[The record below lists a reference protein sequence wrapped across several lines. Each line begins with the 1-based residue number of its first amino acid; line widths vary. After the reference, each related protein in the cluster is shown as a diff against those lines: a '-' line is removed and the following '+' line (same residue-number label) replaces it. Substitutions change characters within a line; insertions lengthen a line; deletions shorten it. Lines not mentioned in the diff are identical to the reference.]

1 MTPLIEFAARLD
13 AAGPPW
19 LPWAALALLALLVLA
34 LMIWRRSGALAL
46 AEARAARAQE
56 AEAERG
62 HALHQME
69 LELARVSALL
79 TGSVDEA
86 ARLQTALS
94 DTDAR
99 ALEAQRVRYET
110 AQALSQRSAELE
122 AAAARAARA
131 ETALLEAKGHIE
143 KLRETMDL
151 RVLDMQKRAATAE
164 RDLAAL
170 RAQSDQQRLS
180 GEEKIA
186 LLSAVREDMQHK
198 FKELADLSLKT
209 TGEELTRASRE
220 RLEAALNP
228 LKEHVAHFQV
238 ELKAVHEG
246 ALRDRQALK
255 TEIEMLSRRSEEV
268 SKEAVALTRA
278 LKGDKQRQGA
288 WGEMILESLLE
299 RSGLRKGEEYT
310 TQDSHAGDEGGRLR
324 SDVIVRMPNG
334 SALVIDSKVSLVDYE
349 TCVNSED
356 EVQATAARRRH
367 VTALK
372 SHVDTIS
379 KKDYARLV
387 GHSVDYT
394 VMFVPIEGALSEALR
409 EAGDLTGYAL
419 DKSVMIAT
427 PTTLMM
433 ALRTIASTWTIERRN
448 RNAEDIANRAGL
460 LYEKVAGFIDA
471 MESVGA
477 NLGKAQN
484 AYGTAMDRL
493 VRGNGNVLAQV
504 DKLKRLGARTSKTIQ
519 TDFDAEP
526 DETGDIPELGADPG
540 DDPARLPPANA
551 DAAE

>member
-1 MTPLIEFAARLD
+1 MTPLIDFAARLD
-13 AAGPPW
+13 AAAPVW
-19 LPWAALALLALLVLA
+19 LPWAGLACLALLALALLV
-34 LMIWRRSGALAL
+34 WRRAGALSL
-46 AEARAARAQE
+46 AEARASRAQE

-62 HALHQME
+62 AALHRTE
-69 LELARVSALL
+69 VELARVSALL
-79 TGSVDEA
+79 NAASEA
-86 ARLQTALS
+86 AAG
-94 DTDAR
+94 AG
-99 ALEAQRVRYET
+99 EAQRLQGET
-110 AQALSQRSAELE
+110 AVALSQRTAELE

-131 ETALLEAKGHIE
+131 EAALLEARGHVE
-143 KLRETMDL
+143 TLRDTMERRFL
-151 RVLDMQKRAATAE
+151 EVQKRAAAAE
-164 RDLAAL
+164 SALAAL
-170 RAQSDQQRLS
+170 RAQTEEQRLAAD
-180 GEEKIA
+180 EKIA
-186 LLSAVREDMQHK
+186 LLGAVREDMERK
-198 FKELADLSLKT
+198 FKELADLSLKASS
-209 TGEELTRASRE
+209 EELTRTSRE
-220 RLEAALNP
+220 RMEAALNP
-228 LKEHVAHFQV
+228 LKEHVALFQT
-238 ELKAVHEG
+238 ELKAAHEG

-268 SKEAVALTRA
+268 SREAVALTRA

-288 WGEMILESLLE
+288 WGEMILETLLE

-310 TQDSHAGDEGGRLR
+310 TQDSHAGDEGGRFR

-349 TCVNSED
+349 TCVNCDD
-356 EVQATAARRRH
+356 EAEAAVARRRH
-367 VTALK
+367 VAALK

-379 KKDYARLV
+379 RKDYARLV

-460 LYEKVAGFIDA
+460 LYEKVAGFVEA
-471 MESVGA
+471 MEGLGR
-477 NLGKAQN
+477 NLGQAQN

-493 VRGNGNVLAQV
+493 TRGSGNVLGQV
-504 DKLKRLGARTSKTIQ
+504 DKLKRLGARTSRTIQ
-519 TDFDAEP
+519 TDFDAEA
-526 DETGDIPELGADPG
+526 DATGDLEG
-540 DDPARLPPANA
+540 DEPARLPSANA

>member
-1 MTPLIEFAARLD
+1 MTPLVEFATRLD
-13 AAGPPW
+13 AAGPVW
-19 LPWAALALLALLVLA
+19 LPWAALALLALLSLA
-34 LMIWRRSGALAL
+34 LLIWRRAGRLAR
-46 AEARAARAQE
+46 AEDLAARAQQ
-56 AEAERG
+56 AEDERG
-62 HALHQME
+62 TALHRAE

-79 TGSVDEA
+79 TATVDDV
-86 ARLQTALS
+86 ARQQVALS
-94 DTDAR
+94 NADAR
-99 ALEAQRVRYET
+99 TIEVQRARNQAAE
-110 AQALSQRSAELE
+110 ALSQRSAELE
-122 AAAARAARA
+122 AAAARASRA
-131 ETALLEAKGHIE
+131 ETALIEAKNHVE

-151 RVLDMQKRAATAE
+151 RVLDLQKRAATAE

-170 RAQSDQQRLS
+170 RAQSEEQRQS
-180 GEEKIA
+180 AEEKIA
-186 LLSAVREDMQHK
+186 LLGAVREDMQHK

-228 LKEHVAHFQV
+228 LKEHVALFQV

-310 TQDSHAGDEGGRLR
+310 TQDSHAGDEGARLR

-349 TCVNSED
+349 VCVNSDD
-356 EVQATAARRRH
+356 ELQATAARRRH

-471 MESVGA
+471 MEAVGA
-477 NLGKAQN
+477 NLGKAQT

-504 DKLKRLGARTSKTIQ
+504 DKLKRLGARTSKSIQ

-526 DETGDIPELGADPG
+526 DENGEIAGPG

>member
-1 MTPLIEFAARLD
+1 MTPLIDFAARLD
-13 AAGPPW
+13 AASPLW
-19 LPWAALALLALLVLA
+19 LPWAALTLLALVALALLV
-34 LMIWRRSGALAL
+34 WRRAGTLAL
-46 AEARAARAQE
+46 AEARAARAQD

-62 HALHQME
+62 YALHQSE

-79 TGSVDEA
+79 TSSVDEV

-99 ALEAQRVRYET
+99 ALEAQRARYET

-122 AAAARAARA
+122 AAAARASRA
-131 ETALLEAKGHIE
+131 ETALIEAKGHIE

-151 RVLDMQKRAATAE
+151 RILEMQKRAATAE

-170 RAQSDQQRLS
+170 RAQADEQKLS
-180 GEEKIA
+180 ADEKIA
-186 LLSAVREDMQHK
+186 LLGAVREDMQHK

-209 TGEELTRASRE
+209 SSEELTRASRE

-356 EVQATAARRRH
+356 EALAAAARRRH
-367 VTALK
+367 VLALK

-471 MESVGA
+471 MEAVGA

-504 DKLKRLGARTSKTIQ
+504 DKLKRLGARTSKSIQ
-519 TDFDAEP
+519 ADFDAEP
-526 DETGDIPELGADPG
+526 DETGDIADPG

>member
-1 MTPLIEFAARLD
+1 MTPLIDFAARLD
-13 AAGPPW
+13 AAAPLW
-19 LPWAALALLALLVLA
+19 LPWAGLALLALLVLG
-34 LMIWRRSGALAL
+34 LLVWRRAGNLSL
-46 AEARAARAQE
+46 AEARASRAQE

-62 HALHQME
+62 MALHRTE

-79 TGSVDEA
+79 NSASEA
-86 ARLQTALS
+86 AS
-94 DTDAR
+94 R
-99 ALEAQRVRYET
+99 AGEAQRLQGET
-110 AQALSQRSAELE
+110 AVALSQRTAELE
-122 AAAARAARA
+122 AAATRATRA
-131 ETALLEAKGHIE
+131 EAALVEAKGHVE
-143 KLRETMDL
+143 SLRDTMERRFL
-151 RVLDMQKRAATAE
+151 EVQKRAATAE
-164 RDLAAL
+164 SALAAL
-170 RAQSDQQRLS
+170 RAQAEEQRLS
-180 GEEKIA
+180 ADEKIA
-186 LLSAVREDMQHK
+186 LLGAVREDMERK
-198 FKELADLSLKT
+198 FKELADLSLKASS
-209 TGEELTRASRE
+209 EELTRTNRE
-220 RLEAALNP
+220 RMEAALNP
-228 LKEHVAHFQV
+228 LKEHVALFQT
-238 ELKAVHEG
+238 ELKAAHES

-288 WGEMILESLLE
+288 WGEMILETLLE

-356 EVQATAARRRH
+356 EVEATAARKRH
-367 VTALK
+367 VVALRR
-372 SHVDTIS
+372 HVDTIS
-379 KKDYARLV
+379 SKDYARLA

-460 LYEKVAGFIDA
+460 LYEKVAGFVEA
-471 MESVGA
+471 MEGLGR
-477 NLGKAQN
+477 NLGQAQN

-493 VRGNGNVLAQV
+493 TRGSGNVLGQV
-504 DKLKRLGARTSKTIQ
+504 DKLKRLGARTSKSIQ

-526 DETGDIPELGADPG
+526 DATGDIEG
-540 DDPARLPPANA
+540 DAPARLPHSNA

>member
-1 MTPLIEFAARLD
+1 MTPLIDFAARLD
-13 AAGPPW
+13 AATPLW
-19 LPWAALALLALLVLA
+19 LPWAGLALVAVAALALLV
-34 LMIWRRSGALAL
+34 WRRSGRLAL

-62 HALHQME
+62 AALHAAE
-69 LELARVSALL
+69 VELARVSALL
-79 TGSVDEA
+79 NATVDESARVQAVLADTA
-86 ARLQTALS
+86 ARA
-94 DTDAR
+94 DEAR
-99 ALEAQRVRYET
+99 RVRNDTEVR
-110 AQALSQRSAELE
+110 LSQRTAELE

-131 ETALLEAKGHIE
+131 EQALVEAKGHVE
-143 KLRETMDL
+143 KLRETMEL
-151 RVLDMQKRAATAE
+151 RHAEVLKRAATAE

-170 RAQSDQQRLS
+170 RAQSEQQRLA

-186 LLSAVREDMQHK
+186 LLGTVREDMERK
-198 FKELADLSLKT
+198 FKELADLSLKASS
-209 TGEELTRASRE
+209 EELTRASRE

-228 LKEHVAHFQV
+228 LKEHVALFQT

-349 TCVNSED
+349 TCVNCED
-356 EVQATAARRRH
+356 EAEATAARKRH
-367 VTALK
+367 VMALRR
-372 SHVDTIS
+372 HVDTIS
-379 KKDYARLV
+379 SKDYARAA

-419 DKSVMIAT
+419 ERSVMIAT

-448 RNAEDIANRAGL
+448 RNAEEIANRAGL
-460 LYEKVAGFIDA
+460 LYEKVAGFVDA
-471 MESVGA
+471 METLGR
-477 NLGKAQN
+477 NLGQAQN

-493 VRGNGNVLAQV
+493 TRGSGNVLGQV
-504 DKLKRLGARTSKTIQ
+504 DKLKRLGARTSKTIGS
-519 TDFDAEP
+519 DFDAEP
-526 DETGDIPELGADPG
+526 EAPGELAAAEDAAG
-540 DDPARLPPANA
+540 LPQPRD